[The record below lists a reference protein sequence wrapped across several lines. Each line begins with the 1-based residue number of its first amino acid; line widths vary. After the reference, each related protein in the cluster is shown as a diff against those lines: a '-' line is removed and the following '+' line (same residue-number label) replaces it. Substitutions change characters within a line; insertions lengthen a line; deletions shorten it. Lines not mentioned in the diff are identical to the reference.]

1 MKKTKNIVNY
11 RKAKLYFSINY
22 EQDKT
27 QFREYNFFMAKIYN
41 YKEHSLVIKMYA
53 CFQNVV
59 IYTLSMI
66 KIKKTYDSIS

>member
-1 MKKTKNIVNY
+1 
-11 RKAKLYFSINY
+11 
-22 EQDKT
+22 
-27 QFREYNFFMAKIYN
+27 MAKIYN
-41 YKEHSLVIKMYA
+41 YKEHSLIIKMYA